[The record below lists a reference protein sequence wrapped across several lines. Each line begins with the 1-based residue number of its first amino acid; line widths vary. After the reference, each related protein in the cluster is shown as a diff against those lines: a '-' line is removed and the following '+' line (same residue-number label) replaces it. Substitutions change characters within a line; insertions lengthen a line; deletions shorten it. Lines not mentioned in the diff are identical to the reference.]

1 MLNSL
6 TCNKSIPLSSLNEK
20 ARNLLKGIA
29 SLTDEKGA
37 VKGFFI
43 DLDSWEELL
52 EDMEAATPEFSEE
65 TRRSKASGR
74 VSGTKLKKA
83 FGIK

>member
-1 MLNSL
+1 MLKSL

-20 ARNLLKGIA
+20 TGRLLKGIA
-29 SLTDEKGA
+29 SLTDDKGA

-43 DLDSWEELL
+43 DLNSWEELL
-52 EDMEAATPEFSEE
+52 EDMESAAPEFSEE
-65 TRRSKASGR
+65 MSRSKASGR
-74 VSGTKLKKA
+74 ISGANIKKT